1 MSRSWNLARKVVG
14 QENGQGSP
22 STKGPKEE
30 SSTLEGAEPELC
42 VSLLQRGLN
51 ILAVKSRIRS
61 ADQQWI
67 EGFLEHDGLSAIF
80 DALEVVGSRGFSSLT
95 DALRQLE
102 CVGCIKAVMNNVFGL
117 EFIIHY
123 PEKKYLRKLSQG
135 TCMER
140 AGITVILHDPYY
152 PQSWTPT
159 TDL

>member
-1 MSRSWNLARKVVG
+1 MSRSWNLARKVVR
-14 QENGQGSP
+14 QENGVKSDDKDESNAGSN
-22 STKGPKEE
+22 S
-30 SSTLEGAEPELC
+30 LEGAEPELC

-51 ILAVKSRIRS
+51 ILGVKNRIRS
-61 ADQQWI
+61 ADQHWI

-80 DALEVVGSRGFSSLT
+80 DSLEVVGNRGFSSLT

-135 TCMER
+135 MYVDTQ
-140 AGITVILHDPYY
+140 GDQVV
-152 PQSWTPT
+152 
-159 TDL
+159 